1 MKVVSK
7 SLVRDK
13 SGKILVLRRSTTH
26 PSFPH
31 HFDFPGGEV
40 EEHEESYELAAV
52 REIEEETG
60 LHLGTEQ
67 AREVFRRDPT
77 SSLRHTIN
85 LVNIDEIAPS
95 IKLSW
100 EHDAYYW
107 LTVDELL
114 QEPLPENPD
123 SYYLDVIEFLDLAGR
138 S

>member
-1 MKVVSK
+1 MKIVSK

-13 SGKILVLRRSTTH
+13 SGKILVLRRSLTN

-40 EEHEESYELAAV
+40 EQHEKSSELAAV

-60 LHLGTEQ
+60 LHVAAEH
-67 AREVFRRDPT
+67 AREVFRKNR
-77 SSLRHTIN
+77 SSDLRHTIN
-85 LVNIDEIAPS
+85 VVNIDELSPN

-107 LTVDELL
+107 MTADELL
-114 QEPLPENPD
+114 RAPLPENAD
-123 SYYLDVIEFLDLAGR
+123 RYYLDVLEYLGE
-138 S
+138 